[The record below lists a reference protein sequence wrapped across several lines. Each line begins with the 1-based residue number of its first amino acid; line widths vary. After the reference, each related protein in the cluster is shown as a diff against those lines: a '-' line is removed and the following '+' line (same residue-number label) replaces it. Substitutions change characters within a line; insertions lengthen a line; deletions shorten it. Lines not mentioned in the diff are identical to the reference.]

1 MGASPGAAS
10 CPATGRSW
18 STSNAHPR
26 PVTAAAVT
34 QADSGVVE
42 VSITVADLQEKLVGW
57 TDPTEPQW
65 RAV

>member
-1 MGASPGAAS
+1 
-10 CPATGRSW
+10 
-18 STSNAHPR
+18 
-26 PVTAAAVT
+26 VT